1 MKVKIEFTVDIDRK
15 GIEAYMA
22 FHYCGDESI
31 KEFLTS
37 RFASDAVF
45 NIDRSIQNQIG
56 YDCNTT
62 RWWTPAPAAKRP
74 RYIFDNELSALS
86 KRAQRACLDLSALSV
101 QQLATQTTLD
111 ILRCPTGSKAVA
123 AEIEAFL
130 RERR

>member
-1 MKVKIEFTVDIDRK
+1 VKVKIEFTVDIDRK

-22 FHYCGDESI
+22 FLQCGDETI
-31 KEFLTS
+31 KHFLTS

-45 NIDRSIQNQIG
+45 GIDQSMEAEVGGSYN
-56 YDCNTT
+56 T

-74 RYIFDNELSALS
+74 VHILDNELSALS
-86 KRAQRACLDLSALSV
+86 GRAQRACFDLSALNA
-101 QQLATQTTLD
+101 QQLATKTLLD

-123 AEIEAFL
+123 AEIETFL

>member
-1 MKVKIEFTVDIDRK
+1 MKVKIEFTVDIDRE
-15 GIEAYMA
+15 GIEAYMG
-22 FHYCGDESI
+22 FLQCGDETI

-45 NIDRSIQNQIG
+45 GIDQSIENEVG
-56 YDCNTT
+56 YYCNT

-74 RYIFDNELSALS
+74 AHIFDNELSALS
-86 KRAQRACLDLSALSV
+86 ERAQRVCIDLIALDA
-101 QQLATQTTLD
+101 QQLATKTTLD

>member
-1 MKVKIEFTVDIDRK
+1 MKVKIEFTVDIDRA
-15 GIEAYMA
+15 GIEAYME
-22 FHYCGDESI
+22 FLQCGDETI

-45 NIDRSIQNQIG
+45 NIDQSMQNEVGFYCSTQ
-56 YDCNTT
+56 
-62 RWWTPAPAAKRP
+62 WWTPAPAAKRP

-86 KRAQRACLDLSALSV
+86 ERAQRVCFDLSALSV
-101 QQLATQTTLD
+101 QQLASQTTLD

>member
-1 MKVKIEFTVDIDRK
+1 MKVKIEFTVDIDRA
-15 GIEAYMA
+15 GIEAYME
-22 FHYCGDESI
+22 FLQCGDETI

-45 NIDRSIQNQIG
+45 GIDQSMQNEVGFYGSTQ
-56 YDCNTT
+56 
-62 RWWTPAPAAKRP
+62 WWTPAPAAKRS

-86 KRAQRACLDLSALSV
+86 ERAQRVCFDLSARSV
-101 QQLATQTTLD
+101 QQLACYTRID

>member
-1 MKVKIEFTVDIDRK
+1 MKVKIQFTVDIDRE
-15 GIEAYMA
+15 GIEAYMD
-22 FHYCGDESI
+22 FLQCDGETI

-45 NIDRSIQNQIG
+45 GIDQSMENDVG
-56 YDCNTT
+56 YYTNT

-74 RYIFDNELSALS
+74 PLILEEQLHSLSE
-86 KRAQRACLDLSALSV
+86 RAQRVCIDLIALNA
-101 QQLATQTTLD
+101 QQLATKTTLD

-130 RERR
+130 RERL